1 MIPHSPSRIL
11 PTELT
16 LREMR
21 GYLNGSPVWL
31 IVELIQF
38 RLSKAFMIISI
49 EIPMIIKIFPRN
61 KIKKI

>member
-1 MIPHSPSRIL
+1 MIPHSVSRIL

-31 IVELIQF
+31 IVELLGF
-38 RLSKAFMIISI
+38 GLSKAFIVISI
-49 EIPMIIKIFPRN
+49 KNLMVIKIFPEN
-61 KIKKI
+61 EIK

>member
-16 LREMR
+16 LREMK

-31 IVELIQF
+31 IVELMQF
-38 RLSKAFMIISI
+38 SLSKAFMVISI
-49 EIPMIIKIFPRN
+49 KIQMIIKKFPGN